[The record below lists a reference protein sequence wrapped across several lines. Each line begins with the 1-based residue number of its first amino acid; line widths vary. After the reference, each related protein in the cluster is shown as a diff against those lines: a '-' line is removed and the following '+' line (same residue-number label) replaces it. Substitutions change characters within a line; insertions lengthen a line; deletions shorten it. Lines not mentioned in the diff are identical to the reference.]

1 MNYEIV
7 MEMQRI
13 CAGEE
18 RELTRGQIAEETIDI
33 KKEIRNL
40 PPEKAQE
47 CEIFYEKMLQDAAK
61 KAYNVDT
68 LMAEKEAIRQEFD
81 TFRRESIGNDSFHA
95 MYDAI
100 SGFFMSPPFE
110 GLDAIEYGVNEV
122 CVFAVLE
129 YVAGRRNADH
139 DHEGCRRDYWD
150 SIAQRTYN
158 ATADHWIGAY
168 DDLQKRFDKIWMDAD
183 AQDSAKDASD
193 GSQADAAKTAPAADR
208 ALQEKMAA
216 CGIVAIAAIRDQDPF
231 SLDMVQ
237 GGALQKA
244 KEVVEE
250 FMSDTYEEGRSDFT
264 DNVIRL
270 LRFLN
275 EFLTV

>member
-33 KKEIRNL
+33 KKEIKNL
-40 PPEKAQE
+40 PPDKARE
-47 CEIFYEKMLQDAAK
+47 CEIFYEKMLQDASK

-68 LMAEKEAIRQEFD
+68 LMTEKKLSSRSLTPSDA
-81 TFRRESIGNDSFHA
+81 SIGNDSFHA

-100 SGFFMSPPFE
+100 SEFFMNPPFE
-110 GLDAIEYGVNEV
+110 GLDTIEYGVNEV

-129 YVAGRRNADH
+129 YVAGRRNDDH
-139 DHEGCRRDYWD
+139 DHEGCRKDYWD
-150 SIAQRTYN
+150 SIAQRTYD
-158 ATADHWIGAY
+158 ATADHWIGVY
-168 DDLQKRFDKIWMDAD
+168 DDLQKRFDKIWADAD
-183 AQDSAKDASD
+183 AQDPAKAPAD
-193 GSQADAAKTAPAADR
+193 GSAAKTAPAADR

-216 CGIVAIAAIRDQDPF
+216 CGILAIAAIRDQDAF

-244 KEVVEE
+244 KEVVGE
-250 FMSDTYEEGRSDFT
+250 FMSDNYEEGRSDFT
-264 DNVIRL
+264 DNVVRL

-275 EFLTV
+275 EFFTV

>member
-33 KKEIRNL
+33 KKEIKNL
-40 PPEKAQE
+40 PPDKARE
-47 CEIFYEKMLQDAAK
+47 CEIFYEKMLQDASK

-68 LMAEKEAIRQEFD
+68 LMTEKEAIQQEFD

-100 SGFFMSPPFE
+100 SEFFMNPPFE
-110 GLDAIEYGVNEV
+110 GLDTIEYGVNEV

-129 YVAGRRNADH
+129 YVAGRRNDDH
-139 DHEGCRRDYWD
+139 DHEGCRKDYWD
-150 SIAQRTYN
+150 SIAQRTYD
-158 ATADHWIGAY
+158 ATADHWIGVY
-168 DDLQKRFDKIWMDAD
+168 DDLQKRFDKIWADAD
-183 AQDSAKDASD
+183 AQDPAKAPAD
-193 GSQADAAKTAPAADR
+193 GSAAKTAPAADR

-216 CGIVAIAAIRDQDPF
+216 CGILAIAAIRDQDAF
-231 SLDMVQ
+231 SLDRVQ

-244 KEVVEE
+244 QEVVGE
-250 FMSDTYEEGRSDFT
+250 FMSDNYEEGRSDFT
-264 DNVIRL
+264 DNVVRL

-275 EFLTV
+275 EFFTV